1 VQENYLVARELDA
14 NSEETQKLSEFY
26 YSVRA
31 GIGFNKTPQNYG
43 AFPTDPYSHT
53 PKQAGA
59 QQPGMTGQVKEEVIT
74 RFVELG
80 IEVQQATVRINP
92 SLLKP
97 SEFLKEAAQFD
108 CQNVLGEACSY
119 RIEKDQLAFTYCQV
133 PFIYCK
139 SDKASIDCYFS
150 DGSIQSFD
158 GLELSK
164 KVSQHLFT
172 RDNNVIKIQVHLP
185 NNRLLN

>member
-1 VQENYLVARELDA
+1 
-14 NSEETQKLSEFY
+14 
-26 YSVRA
+26 
-31 GIGFNKTPQNYG
+31 
-43 AFPTDPYSHT
+43 
-53 PKQAGA
+53 
-59 QQPGMTGQVKEEVIT
+59 MTGQVKEEVIT

-97 SEFLKEAAQFD
+97 NEFLKEAAQFD

-150 DGSIQSFD
+150 DGSTQSFD

-164 KVSQHLFT
+164 EISQHLFA

-185 NNRLLN
+185 NNKLLK